1 MMPDEGSFDRDIFIS
16 PSDMNGA
23 MEGDRVEVDL
33 IPEYLW
39 EQSPQGIITKVTDR
53 KLKEVAG
60 FFDKGKKFG
69 FVVPVDRKHNEDIYI
84 PKKAFSGAKNGDIV
98 VAAITGYPDRK
109 NSAEGKITGILARA
123 GEPGGD
129 IKAIIRQRGLFFTFP
144 SKAAAQAKA
153 ISKAGVGEQD
163 MAGRRDLR
171 GENIITIDGADS
183 KDFDDAVSVKRLD
196 NGNFLMGVH
205 IADVSHYI
213 GEDSPLDKEALKRG
227 NSVYIINQVVPML
240 PKELSNGICS
250 LNEGEDRL
258 TLSVDMEITPEG
270 DITEHNIYES
280 VIRSKHRMVYTDV
293 SDIIENDDREL
304 AAKYSDIY
312 DMLMDM
318 KELAQILRSKRE
330 AAGSLDFDLDEAY
343 ITLNEKGV
351 PVSVNLCERR
361 TANRMIEEFMLA
373 ANKTVAEQFFW
384 LELPFV
390 YRVHEKPDAEKMQEF
405 RTFLMGLS
413 IRLKGEGGNIH
424 PKALNEVLEQV
435 AGTSYE
441 NVVNTVM
448 LRSMKKAFYST
459 ECEGHFGL
467 SMKYYCHFTSPIRR
481 YPDLAIHRILK
492 DFLDGKVT
500 GNRISYL
507 AGYVSAASKHSS
519 DCEVNA
525 ETAERDV
532 DDLMKTAYMS
542 SFIGQTFEGVVANV
556 TNFGMFVELENSV
569 EGLIRVENMTDD
581 YYEYDEKVNTLTGRR
596 KQKSYTT
603 GDVVSIV
610 VARTDIL
617 SRQID
622 FVLAKDADRKLLKKF
637 AKPIEIPKSEKHG
650 KKSKRKKS
658 FKKYNKKKK

>member
-1 MMPDEGSFDRDIFIS
+1 MSRKNRKKQRPAVTGILSKHKKGFGFVIPDEGSFDRDIFIS

-39 EQSPQGIITKVTDR
+39 EQSPQGIITRVTDR

-196 NGNFLMGVH
+196 NGNFLLGVH

-343 ITLNEKGV
+343 ITLDEKGV

-481 YPDLAIHRILK
+481 YPDLIIHRIIKEYLHGGI
-492 DFLDGKVT
+492 DDE
-500 GNRISYL
+500 RIAVL
-507 AGYVSAASKHSS
+507 SKKTQ
-519 DCEVNA
+519 EAA
-525 ETAERDV
+525 ETSSVTERAAIELERDV
-532 DDLMKTAYMS
+532 EKMKKAQYMS
-542 SFIGQTFEGVVANV
+542 YHLGEKFEGVISGI
-556 TNFGMFVELENSV
+556 TGYGMYVELENTI
-569 EGLIRVENMTDD
+569 EGLVRLDRMYDD
-581 YYEYDEKVNTLTGRR
+581 YYDSYPEQYRIVGQRTNKVYSLGQRVT
-596 KQKSYTT
+596 
-603 GDVVSIV
+603 VIVSD
-610 VARTDIL
+610 ADYYEGT
-617 SRQID
+617 ID
-622 FVLAKDADRKLLKKF
+622 FRLC
-637 AKPIEIPKSEKHG
+637 
-650 KKSKRKKS
+650 
-658 FKKYNKKKK
+658 

>member
-1 MMPDEGSFDRDIFIS
+1 MSRKNRKKQRPAVTGILSKHKKGFGFVIPDEGSFDRDIFIS

-196 NGNFLMGVH
+196 NGNFLLGVH

-343 ITLNEKGV
+343 ITLDEKGV

-481 YPDLAIHRILK
+481 YPDLIIHRIIKEYLHGGI
-492 DFLDGKVT
+492 DDE
-500 GNRISYL
+500 RIAVL
-507 AGYVSAASKHSS
+507 SKKTL
-519 DCEVNA
+519 EAA
-525 ETAERDV
+525 ETSSVTERAAIELERDV
-532 DDLMKTAYMS
+532 EKMKKAQYMS
-542 SFIGQTFEGVVANV
+542 YHIGESFEGVISGI
-556 TNFGMFVELENSV
+556 TGYGMYVELENTI
-569 EGLIRVENMTDD
+569 EGLVRLDRMYDD
-581 YYEYDEKVNTLTGRR
+581 YYDAYPEQYRIVGQRTNKVYSLGQR
-596 KQKSYTT
+596 
-603 GDVVSIV
+603 VSIIV
-610 VARTDIL
+610 SDADYYEGT
-617 SRQID
+617 ID
-622 FVLAKDADRKLLKKF
+622 FRLC
-637 AKPIEIPKSEKHG
+637 
-650 KKSKRKKS
+650 
-658 FKKYNKKKK
+658 

>member
-1 MMPDEGSFDRDIFIS
+1 MSRKNRKKQRPAVTGILSKHKKGFGFVIPDEGSFDRDIFIS

-196 NGNFLMGVH
+196 NGNFLLGVH

-293 SDIIENDDREL
+293 ADIIENDDREL

-343 ITLNEKGV
+343 ITLDEKGV

-481 YPDLAIHRILK
+481 YPDLIIHRIIKEYLHGGI
-492 DFLDGKVT
+492 DDE
-500 GNRISYL
+500 RIAVL
-507 AGYVSAASKHSS
+507 SKKTQ
-519 DCEVNA
+519 EAA
-525 ETAERDV
+525 ETSSVTERAAIELERDV
-532 DDLMKTAYMS
+532 EKMKKAQYMS
-542 SFIGQTFEGVVANV
+542 YHIGESFEGVISGI
-556 TNFGMFVELENSV
+556 TGYGMYVELENTI
-569 EGLIRVENMTDD
+569 EGLVRLDRMYDD
-581 YYEYDEKVNTLTGRR
+581 YYDAYPEQYRIVGQRTNKVYSLGQR
-596 KQKSYTT
+596 
-603 GDVVSIV
+603 VSIIV
-610 VARTDIL
+610 SDADYYEGT
-617 SRQID
+617 ID
-622 FVLAKDADRKLLKKF
+622 FRLC
-637 AKPIEIPKSEKHG
+637 
-650 KKSKRKKS
+650 
-658 FKKYNKKKK
+658 

>member
-1 MMPDEGSFDRDIFIS
+1 MSRKNRKKQRPAVTGILSKHKKGFGFVIPDEGSFDRDIFIS

-196 NGNFLMGVH
+196 NGNFLLGVH

-250 LNEGEDRL
+250 LNEGEERL

-343 ITLNEKGV
+343 ITLDEKGV

-481 YPDLAIHRILK
+481 YPDLIIHRIIKEYLHGGI
-492 DFLDGKVT
+492 DDE
-500 GNRISYL
+500 RIAVL
-507 AGYVSAASKHSS
+507 SKKTQ
-519 DCEVNA
+519 EAA
-525 ETAERDV
+525 ETSSVTERAAIELERDV
-532 DDLMKTAYMS
+532 EKMKKAQYMS
-542 SFIGQTFEGVVANV
+542 YHIGESFEGVISGI
-556 TNFGMFVELENSV
+556 TGYGMYVELENTI
-569 EGLIRVENMTDD
+569 EGLVRLDRMYDD
-581 YYEYDEKVNTLTGRR
+581 YYDAYPEQYRIVGQRTNKVYSLGQR
-596 KQKSYTT
+596 
-603 GDVVSIV
+603 VSIIV
-610 VARTDIL
+610 SDADYYEGT
-617 SRQID
+617 ID
-622 FVLAKDADRKLLKKF
+622 FRLC
-637 AKPIEIPKSEKHG
+637 
-650 KKSKRKKS
+650 
-658 FKKYNKKKK
+658 

>member
-1 MMPDEGSFDRDIFIS
+1 MSRKNRKKQRPAVTGILSKHKKGFGFVISDEGSFDRDIFIS

-39 EQSPQGIITKVTDR
+39 EQSPQGIITRVTDR

-123 GEPGGD
+123 CEPGGD

-196 NGNFLMGVH
+196 NGNFLLGVH

-343 ITLNEKGV
+343 ITLDEKGV

-481 YPDLAIHRILK
+481 YPDLIIHRIIKEYLHGGI
-492 DFLDGKVT
+492 DDE
-500 GNRISYL
+500 RIAVL
-507 AGYVSAASKHSS
+507 SKKTQ
-519 DCEVNA
+519 EAA
-525 ETAERDV
+525 ETSSVTERAAIELERDV
-532 DDLMKTAYMS
+532 EKMKKAQYMS
-542 SFIGQTFEGVVANV
+542 YHLGEKFEGVISGI
-556 TNFGMFVELENSV
+556 TGYGMYVELENTI
-569 EGLIRVENMTDD
+569 EGLVRLDRMYDD
-581 YYEYDEKVNTLTGRR
+581 YYDSYPEQYRIVGQRTNKVYSLGQRVT
-596 KQKSYTT
+596 
-603 GDVVSIV
+603 VIVSD
-610 VARTDIL
+610 ADYYEGT
-617 SRQID
+617 ID
-622 FVLAKDADRKLLKKF
+622 FRLC
-637 AKPIEIPKSEKHG
+637 
-650 KKSKRKKS
+650 
-658 FKKYNKKKK
+658 

>member
-1 MMPDEGSFDRDIFIS
+1 MSRKNRKKQRPAVTGILSKHKKGFGFVIPDEGSFDRDIFIS

-39 EQSPQGIITKVTDR
+39 EQSPQGIITRVTDR

-196 NGNFLMGVH
+196 NGNFLLGVH

-343 ITLNEKGV
+343 ITLDEKGV

-481 YPDLAIHRILK
+481 YPDLIIHRIIKEYLHGGI
-492 DFLDGKVT
+492 DDE
-500 GNRISYL
+500 RIAVL
-507 AGYVSAASKHSS
+507 SKKTQ
-519 DCEVNA
+519 EAA
-525 ETAERDV
+525 ETSSVTERAAIELERDV
-532 DDLMKTAYMS
+532 EKMKKAQYMS
-542 SFIGQTFEGVVANV
+542 YHIGESFEGVISGI
-556 TNFGMFVELENSV
+556 TGYGMYVELENTI
-569 EGLIRVENMTDD
+569 EGLVRLDRMYDD
-581 YYEYDEKVNTLTGRR
+581 YYDAYPEQYRIVGQRTNKVYSLGQR
-596 KQKSYTT
+596 
-603 GDVVSIV
+603 VSIIV
-610 VARTDIL
+610 SDADYYEGT
-617 SRQID
+617 ID
-622 FVLAKDADRKLLKKF
+622 FRLC
-637 AKPIEIPKSEKHG
+637 
-650 KKSKRKKS
+650 
-658 FKKYNKKKK
+658 

>member
-1 MMPDEGSFDRDIFIS
+1 MSRKNRKKQRPAVTGILSKHKKGFGFVIPDEGSFDRDIFIS

-196 NGNFLMGVH
+196 NGNFLLGVH

-343 ITLNEKGV
+343 ITLDEKGV

-373 ANKTVAEQFFW
+373 ANKTVAEQFYW

-481 YPDLAIHRILK
+481 YPDLIIHRIIKEYLHGGI
-492 DFLDGKVT
+492 DDE
-500 GNRISYL
+500 RIAVL
-507 AGYVSAASKHSS
+507 SKKTQ
-519 DCEVNA
+519 EAA
-525 ETAERDV
+525 ETSSVTERAAIELERDV
-532 DDLMKTAYMS
+532 EKMKKAQYMS
-542 SFIGQTFEGVVANV
+542 YHIGESFEGVISGI
-556 TNFGMFVELENSV
+556 TGYGMYVELENTI
-569 EGLIRVENMTDD
+569 EGLVRLDRMYDD
-581 YYEYDEKVNTLTGRR
+581 YYDAYPEQYRIVGQRTNKVYSLGQR
-596 KQKSYTT
+596 
-603 GDVVSIV
+603 VSIIV
-610 VARTDIL
+610 SDADYYEGT
-617 SRQID
+617 ID
-622 FVLAKDADRKLLKKF
+622 FRLC
-637 AKPIEIPKSEKHG
+637 
-650 KKSKRKKS
+650 
-658 FKKYNKKKK
+658 

>member
-1 MMPDEGSFDRDIFIS
+1 MSRKNRKKQRPAVTGILSKHKKGFGFVIPDEGSFDRDIFIS

-163 MAGRRDLR
+163 MAGRRSSLR

-196 NGNFLMGVH
+196 NGNFLLGVH

-343 ITLNEKGV
+343 ITLDEKGV

-481 YPDLAIHRILK
+481 YPDLIIHRIIKEYLHGGI
-492 DFLDGKVT
+492 DDE
-500 GNRISYL
+500 RIAVL
-507 AGYVSAASKHSS
+507 SKKRRRPPKPHLL
-519 DCEVNA
+519 
-525 ETAERDV
+525 R
-532 DDLMKTAYMS
+532 
-542 SFIGQTFEGVVANV
+542 
-556 TNFGMFVELENSV
+556 SV
-569 EGLIRVENMTDD
+569 
-581 YYEYDEKVNTLTGRR
+581 RR
-596 KQKSYTT
+596 
-603 GDVVSIV
+603 
-610 VARTDIL
+610 
-617 SRQID
+617 
-622 FVLAKDADRKLLKKF
+622 
-637 AKPIEIPKSEKHG
+637 
-650 KKSKRKKS
+650 
-658 FKKYNKKKK
+658 

>member
-1 MMPDEGSFDRDIFIS
+1 MSRKNRKKQRPAVTGILSKHKKGFGFVMPDEGSFDRDIFIS

-196 NGNFLMGVH
+196 NGNLLLGVH

-343 ITLNEKGV
+343 ITLDEKGV

-481 YPDLAIHRILK
+481 YPDLIIHRIIKEYLHGGI
-492 DFLDGKVT
+492 DDE
-500 GNRISYL
+500 RIAVL
-507 AGYVSAASKHSS
+507 SKKTQ
-519 DCEVNA
+519 EAA
-525 ETAERDV
+525 ETSSVTERAAIELERDV
-532 DDLMKTAYMS
+532 EKMKKAQYMS
-542 SFIGQTFEGVVANV
+542 YHIGESFEGVISGI
-556 TNFGMFVELENSV
+556 TGYGMYVELENTI
-569 EGLIRVENMTDD
+569 EGLVRLDRMYDD
-581 YYEYDEKVNTLTGRR
+581 YYDSYPEQYRIVGQRTNKVYSLGQR
-596 KQKSYTT
+596 
-603 GDVVSIV
+603 VSIIV
-610 VARTDIL
+610 SDADYYEGT
-617 SRQID
+617 ID
-622 FVLAKDADRKLLKKF
+622 FRLC
-637 AKPIEIPKSEKHG
+637 
-650 KKSKRKKS
+650 
-658 FKKYNKKKK
+658 

>member
-1 MMPDEGSFDRDIFIS
+1 MSRKNRKKQRPAVTGILSKHKKGFGFVIPDEGSFDRDIFIS

-39 EQSPQGIITKVTDR
+39 VQSPQGIITKVTDR

-196 NGNFLMGVH
+196 NGNFLLGVH

-213 GEDSPLDKEALKRG
+213 DEDSPLDKEALKRG

-343 ITLNEKGV
+343 ITLDEKGV

-481 YPDLAIHRILK
+481 YPDLIIHRIIKEYLHGGI
-492 DFLDGKVT
+492 DDE
-500 GNRISYL
+500 RIAVL
-507 AGYVSAASKHSS
+507 SKKTQ
-519 DCEVNA
+519 EAA
-525 ETAERDV
+525 ETSSVTERAAIELERDV
-532 DDLMKTAYMS
+532 EKMKKAQYMS
-542 SFIGQTFEGVVANV
+542 YHIGESFEGVISGI
-556 TNFGMFVELENSV
+556 TGYGMYVELENTI
-569 EGLIRVENMTDD
+569 EGLVRLDRMYDD
-581 YYEYDEKVNTLTGRR
+581 YYDAYPEQYRIVGQRTNKVYSLGQR
-596 KQKSYTT
+596 
-603 GDVVSIV
+603 VSIIV
-610 VARTDIL
+610 SDADYYEGT
-617 SRQID
+617 ID
-622 FVLAKDADRKLLKKF
+622 FRLC
-637 AKPIEIPKSEKHG
+637 
-650 KKSKRKKS
+650 
-658 FKKYNKKKK
+658 

>member
-1 MMPDEGSFDRDIFIS
+1 MSRKNRKKQRPAVTGILSKHKKGFGFVIPDEGSFDRDIFIS

-196 NGNFLMGVH
+196 NGNFLLGVH

-343 ITLNEKGV
+343 ITLDEKGV

-481 YPDLAIHRILK
+481 YPDLIIHRIIKEYLHGGI
-492 DFLDGKVT
+492 DDE
-500 GNRISYL
+500 RIAVL
-507 AGYVSAASKHSS
+507 SKKTQ
-519 DCEVNA
+519 EAA
-525 ETAERDV
+525 ETSSVTERAAIELERDV
-532 DDLMKTAYMS
+532 EKMKKAQYMS
-542 SFIGQTFEGVVANV
+542 YHIGESFEGVISGI
-556 TNFGMFVELENSV
+556 TGYGMYVELENTI
-569 EGLIRVENMTDD
+569 EGLVRLDRMYDD
-581 YYEYDEKVNTLTGRR
+581 YYDSYPEQYRIVGQRTNKVYSLGQRVT
-596 KQKSYTT
+596 
-603 GDVVSIV
+603 VIVSD
-610 VARTDIL
+610 ADYYEGT
-617 SRQID
+617 ID
-622 FVLAKDADRKLLKKF
+622 FRLC
-637 AKPIEIPKSEKHG
+637 
-650 KKSKRKKS
+650 
-658 FKKYNKKKK
+658 

>member
-1 MMPDEGSFDRDIFIS
+1 MSRKNRKKQRPAVTGILSKHKKGFGFVIPDEGSFDRDIFIS

-183 KDFDDAVSVKRLD
+183 KDFDDAVSVKRLA
-196 NGNFLMGVH
+196 NGNFLLGVH

-343 ITLNEKGV
+343 ITLDEKGV

-481 YPDLAIHRILK
+481 YPDLIIHRIIKEYLHGGI
-492 DFLDGKVT
+492 DDE
-500 GNRISYL
+500 RIAVL
-507 AGYVSAASKHSS
+507 SKKTQ
-519 DCEVNA
+519 EAA
-525 ETAERDV
+525 ETSSVTERAAIELERDV
-532 DDLMKTAYMS
+532 EKMKKAQYMS
-542 SFIGQTFEGVVANV
+542 YHIGESFEGVISGI
-556 TNFGMFVELENSV
+556 TGYGMYVELENTI
-569 EGLIRVENMTDD
+569 EGLVRLDRMYDD
-581 YYEYDEKVNTLTGRR
+581 YYDAYPEQYRIVGQRTNKVYSLGQR
-596 KQKSYTT
+596 
-603 GDVVSIV
+603 VSIIV
-610 VARTDIL
+610 SDADYYEGT
-617 SRQID
+617 ID
-622 FVLAKDADRKLLKKF
+622 FRLC
-637 AKPIEIPKSEKHG
+637 
-650 KKSKRKKS
+650 
-658 FKKYNKKKK
+658 

>member
-1 MMPDEGSFDRDIFIS
+1 MSRKNRKKQRPAVTGILSKHKKGFGFVIPDEGSFDRDIFIS

-60 FFDKGKKFG
+60 FFDRGKKFG

-196 NGNFLMGVH
+196 NGKFLLGVH

-343 ITLNEKGV
+343 ITLDEKGV

-481 YPDLAIHRILK
+481 YPDLIIHRIIKEYLHGGI
-492 DFLDGKVT
+492 DDE
-500 GNRISYL
+500 RIAVL
-507 AGYVSAASKHSS
+507 SKKTQ
-519 DCEVNA
+519 EAA
-525 ETAERDV
+525 ETSSVTERAAIELERDV
-532 DDLMKTAYMS
+532 EKMKKAQYMS
-542 SFIGQTFEGVVANV
+542 YHIGESFEGVISGI
-556 TNFGMFVELENSV
+556 TGYGMYVELENTI
-569 EGLIRVENMTDD
+569 EGLVRLDRMYDD
-581 YYEYDEKVNTLTGRR
+581 YYDAYPEQYRIVGQRTNKVYSLGQR
-596 KQKSYTT
+596 
-603 GDVVSIV
+603 VSIIV
-610 VARTDIL
+610 SEADYYEGT
-617 SRQID
+617 ID
-622 FVLAKDADRKLLKKF
+622 FRLC
-637 AKPIEIPKSEKHG
+637 
-650 KKSKRKKS
+650 
-658 FKKYNKKKK
+658 

>member
-1 MMPDEGSFDRDIFIS
+1 MSRKNRKKQRPAVTGILSKHKKGFGFVIPDEGSFDRDIFIS

-153 ISKAGVGEQD
+153 ISKAGAGEQD

-196 NGNFLMGVH
+196 NGNFLLGVH

-240 PKELSNGICS
+240 PNELSNGICS

-304 AAKYSDIY
+304 AEKYSDIY
-312 DMLMDM
+312 DMLIDM

-343 ITLNEKGV
+343 ITLDEKGV

-481 YPDLAIHRILK
+481 YPDLIIHRIIKEYLHGGI
-492 DFLDGKVT
+492 DDE
-500 GNRISYL
+500 RIAVL
-507 AGYVSAASKHSS
+507 SKKTQ
-519 DCEVNA
+519 EAA
-525 ETAERDV
+525 ETSSVTERAAIELERDV
-532 DDLMKTAYMS
+532 EKMKKAQYMS
-542 SFIGQTFEGVVANV
+542 YHIGESFEGVISGI
-556 TNFGMFVELENSV
+556 TGYGMYVELENTI
-569 EGLIRVENMTDD
+569 EGLVRLDRMYDD
-581 YYEYDEKVNTLTGRR
+581 YYDAYPEQYRIVGQRTNKVYSLGQR
-596 KQKSYTT
+596 
-603 GDVVSIV
+603 VSIIV
-610 VARTDIL
+610 SDADYYEGT
-617 SRQID
+617 ID
-622 FVLAKDADRKLLKKF
+622 FRLC
-637 AKPIEIPKSEKHG
+637 
-650 KKSKRKKS
+650 
-658 FKKYNKKKK
+658 

>member
-1 MMPDEGSFDRDIFIS
+1 MSRKNRKKQRPAVTGILSKHKKGFGFVIPDEGSFDRDIFIS

-196 NGNFLMGVH
+196 NGNFLLGVH

-258 TLSVDMEITPEG
+258 TLSVNMEITPEG

-343 ITLNEKGV
+343 ITLDEKGV

-481 YPDLAIHRILK
+481 YPDLIIHRIIKEYLHGGI
-492 DFLDGKVT
+492 DDE
-500 GNRISYL
+500 RIAVL
-507 AGYVSAASKHSS
+507 SKKTQ
-519 DCEVNA
+519 EAA
-525 ETAERDV
+525 ETSSVTERAAIELERDV
-532 DDLMKTAYMS
+532 EKMKKAQYMS
-542 SFIGQTFEGVVANV
+542 YHLGEKFEGVISGI
-556 TNFGMFVELENSV
+556 TGYGMYVELENTI
-569 EGLIRVENMTDD
+569 EGLVRLDRMYDD
-581 YYEYDEKVNTLTGRR
+581 YYDAYPEQYRIVGQRTNKVYSLGQR
-596 KQKSYTT
+596 
-603 GDVVSIV
+603 VSIIV
-610 VARTDIL
+610 SDADYYEGT
-617 SRQID
+617 ID
-622 FVLAKDADRKLLKKF
+622 FRLC
-637 AKPIEIPKSEKHG
+637 
-650 KKSKRKKS
+650 
-658 FKKYNKKKK
+658 

>member
-1 MMPDEGSFDRDIFIS
+1 MSRKNRKKQRPAVTGILSKHKKGFGFVIPDEGSFDRDIFIS

-196 NGNFLMGVH
+196 NGNFLLGVH

-250 LNEGEDRL
+250 LNEGEERL

-343 ITLNEKGV
+343 ITLDEKGV

-481 YPDLAIHRILK
+481 YPDLIIHRIIKEYLHGGI
-492 DFLDGKVT
+492 DDE
-500 GNRISYL
+500 RIAVLSQKTQE
-507 AGYVSAASKHSS
+507 A
-519 DCEVNA
+519 A
-525 ETAERDV
+525 ETSSVTERAAIELERDV
-532 DDLMKTAYMS
+532 EKMKKAQYMS
-542 SFIGQTFEGVVANV
+542 YHIGESFEGIISGI
-556 TNFGMFVELENSV
+556 TGYGMYVELENTI
-569 EGLIRVENMTDD
+569 EGLVRLDRMYDD
-581 YYEYDEKVNTLTGRR
+581 YYDAYPEQYRIVGQRTNKVYSLGQR
-596 KQKSYTT
+596 
-603 GDVVSIV
+603 VSIIV
-610 VARTDIL
+610 SDADYYEGT
-617 SRQID
+617 ID
-622 FVLAKDADRKLLKKF
+622 FRLC
-637 AKPIEIPKSEKHG
+637 
-650 KKSKRKKS
+650 
-658 FKKYNKKKK
+658 

>member
-1 MMPDEGSFDRDIFIS
+1 MSRKNRKKQRPAVTGILSKHKKGFGFVIPDEGSLYRDIFIS

-196 NGNFLMGVH
+196 NGNFLLGVH

-343 ITLNEKGV
+343 ITLDEKGV

-481 YPDLAIHRILK
+481 YPDLIIHRIIKEYLHGGI
-492 DFLDGKVT
+492 DDE
-500 GNRISYL
+500 RIAVL
-507 AGYVSAASKHSS
+507 SKKTQ
-519 DCEVNA
+519 EAA
-525 ETAERDV
+525 ETSSVTERAAIELERDV
-532 DDLMKTAYMS
+532 EKMKKAQYMS
-542 SFIGQTFEGVVANV
+542 YHIGESFEGVISGI
-556 TNFGMFVELENSV
+556 TGYGMYVELENTI
-569 EGLIRVENMTDD
+569 EGLVRLDRMYDD
-581 YYEYDEKVNTLTGRR
+581 YYDAYPEQYRIVGQRTNKVYSLGQR
-596 KQKSYTT
+596 
-603 GDVVSIV
+603 VSIIV
-610 VARTDIL
+610 SDADYYEGT
-617 SRQID
+617 ID
-622 FVLAKDADRKLLKKF
+622 FRLC
-637 AKPIEIPKSEKHG
+637 
-650 KKSKRKKS
+650 
-658 FKKYNKKKK
+658 

>member
-1 MMPDEGSFDRDIFIS
+1 MIPDEGSFDRDIFIS

-196 NGNFLMGVH
+196 NGNFLLGVH

-343 ITLNEKGV
+343 ITLDEKGV

-373 ANKTVAEQFFW
+373 ANKTVAERFFW

-481 YPDLAIHRILK
+481 YPDLIIHRIIKEYLHGGI
-492 DFLDGKVT
+492 DDE
-500 GNRISYL
+500 RIAVL
-507 AGYVSAASKHSS
+507 SKKTQ
-519 DCEVNA
+519 EAA
-525 ETAERDV
+525 ETSSVTERAAIELERDV
-532 DDLMKTAYMS
+532 EKMKKAQYMS
-542 SFIGQTFEGVVANV
+542 YHIGESFEGVISGI
-556 TNFGMFVELENSV
+556 TGYGMYVELENTI
-569 EGLIRVENMTDD
+569 EGLVRLDRMYDD
-581 YYEYDEKVNTLTGRR
+581 YYDAYPEQYRIVGQRTNKVYSLGQR
-596 KQKSYTT
+596 
-603 GDVVSIV
+603 VSIIV
-610 VARTDIL
+610 SDADYYEGT
-617 SRQID
+617 ID
-622 FVLAKDADRKLLKKF
+622 FRLC
-637 AKPIEIPKSEKHG
+637 
-650 KKSKRKKS
+650 
-658 FKKYNKKKK
+658 

>member
-1 MMPDEGSFDRDIFIS
+1 MSRKNRKKQRPAVTGILSKHKKGFGFVIPDEGSFDRDIFIS

-196 NGNFLMGVH
+196 NGNFLLGVH

-343 ITLNEKGV
+343 ITLDEKGV

-481 YPDLAIHRILK
+481 YPDLIIHRIIKEYLHGGI
-492 DFLDGKVT
+492 DDE
-500 GNRISYL
+500 RIAVLSQKTQE
-507 AGYVSAASKHSS
+507 A
-519 DCEVNA
+519 A
-525 ETAERDV
+525 ETSSVTERAAIELERDV
-532 DDLMKTAYMS
+532 EKMKKAQYMS
-542 SFIGQTFEGVVANV
+542 YHIGESFEGIISGI
-556 TNFGMFVELENSV
+556 TGYGMYVELENTI
-569 EGLIRVENMTDD
+569 EGLVRLDRMYDD
-581 YYEYDEKVNTLTGRR
+581 YYDAYPEQYRIVGQRTNKVYSLGQR
-596 KQKSYTT
+596 
-603 GDVVSIV
+603 VSIIV
-610 VARTDIL
+610 SDADYYEGT
-617 SRQID
+617 ID
-622 FVLAKDADRKLLKKF
+622 FRLC
-637 AKPIEIPKSEKHG
+637 
-650 KKSKRKKS
+650 
-658 FKKYNKKKK
+658 

>member
-1 MMPDEGSFDRDIFIS
+1 MSRKNRKKQRPAVTGILSKHKKGFGFVMPDEGSFDRDIFIS

-109 NSAEGKITGILARA
+109 NSAEGKITGILART

-196 NGNFLMGVH
+196 NGNFLLGVH

-270 DITEHNIYES
+270 DITDHNIYES

-343 ITLNEKGV
+343 ITLDEKGV

-481 YPDLAIHRILK
+481 YPDLIIHRIIKEYLHGGI
-492 DFLDGKVT
+492 DDE
-500 GNRISYL
+500 RIAVL
-507 AGYVSAASKHSS
+507 SKKTQ
-519 DCEVNA
+519 EAA
-525 ETAERDV
+525 ETSSVTERAAIELERDV
-532 DDLMKTAYMS
+532 EKMKKAQYMS
-542 SFIGQTFEGVVANV
+542 YHIGESFEGVISGI
-556 TNFGMFVELENSV
+556 TGYGMYVELENTI
-569 EGLIRVENMTDD
+569 EGLVRLDRMYDD
-581 YYEYDEKVNTLTGRR
+581 YYDSYPEQYRIVGQRTNKVYSLGQR
-596 KQKSYTT
+596 
-603 GDVVSIV
+603 VSIIV
-610 VARTDIL
+610 SDADYYEGT
-617 SRQID
+617 ID
-622 FVLAKDADRKLLKKF
+622 FRLC
-637 AKPIEIPKSEKHG
+637 
-650 KKSKRKKS
+650 
-658 FKKYNKKKK
+658 

>member
-1 MMPDEGSFDRDIFIS
+1 MSRKNRKKQRPAVTGILSKHKKGFGFVIPDEGSFDRDIFIS

-196 NGNFLMGVH
+196 NGNFLLGVH

-250 LNEGEDRL
+250 LNEGEERL

-343 ITLNEKGV
+343 ITLDEKGV
-351 PVSVNLCERR
+351 PLSVNLCERR

-481 YPDLAIHRILK
+481 YPDLIIHRIIKEYLHGGI
-492 DFLDGKVT
+492 DDE
-500 GNRISYL
+500 RIAVLSQKTQE
-507 AGYVSAASKHSS
+507 A
-519 DCEVNA
+519 A
-525 ETAERDV
+525 ETSSVTERAAIELERDV
-532 DDLMKTAYMS
+532 EKMKKAQYMS
-542 SFIGQTFEGVVANV
+542 YHIGESFEGIISGI
-556 TNFGMFVELENSV
+556 TGYGMYVELENTI
-569 EGLIRVENMTDD
+569 EGLVRLDRMYDD
-581 YYEYDEKVNTLTGRR
+581 YYDAYPEQYRIVGQRTNKVYSLGQR
-596 KQKSYTT
+596 
-603 GDVVSIV
+603 VSIIV
-610 VARTDIL
+610 SDADYYEGT
-617 SRQID
+617 ID
-622 FVLAKDADRKLLKKF
+622 FRLC
-637 AKPIEIPKSEKHG
+637 
-650 KKSKRKKS
+650 
-658 FKKYNKKKK
+658 

>member
-1 MMPDEGSFDRDIFIS
+1 MSRKNRKKQRPAVTGILSKHKKGFGFVIPDEGSFDRDIFIS
-16 PSDMNGA
+16 PPDMNGA

-60 FFDKGKKFG
+60 FFDRGKKFG

-196 NGNFLMGVH
+196 NGNFLLGVH

-343 ITLNEKGV
+343 ITLDEKGV

-361 TANRMIEEFMLA
+361 TADRMIEEFMLA

-481 YPDLAIHRILK
+481 YPDLIIHRIIKEYLHGGI
-492 DFLDGKVT
+492 DDE
-500 GNRISYL
+500 RIAVLSQKTQE
-507 AGYVSAASKHSS
+507 A
-519 DCEVNA
+519 A
-525 ETAERDV
+525 ETSSVTERAAIELERDV
-532 DDLMKTAYMS
+532 EKMKKAQYMS
-542 SFIGQTFEGVVANV
+542 YHIGESFEGVISGI
-556 TNFGMFVELENSV
+556 TGYGMYVELENTI
-569 EGLIRVENMTDD
+569 EGLVRLDRMYDD
-581 YYEYDEKVNTLTGRR
+581 YYDSYPEQYRIVGQRTNKVYSLGQRVT
-596 KQKSYTT
+596 
-603 GDVVSIV
+603 VIVSD
-610 VARTDIL
+610 ADYYEGT
-617 SRQID
+617 ID
-622 FVLAKDADRKLLKKF
+622 FRLC
-637 AKPIEIPKSEKHG
+637 
-650 KKSKRKKS
+650 
-658 FKKYNKKKK
+658 

>member
-1 MMPDEGSFDRDIFIS
+1 MSRKNRKKQRPAVTGILSKHKKGFGFVMPDEGSFDRDIFIS

-84 PKKAFSGAKNGDIV
+84 PKKAFSSAKNGDIV

-196 NGNFLMGVH
+196 NGNFLLGVH

-343 ITLNEKGV
+343 ITLDEKGV

-481 YPDLAIHRILK
+481 YPDLIIHRIIKEYLHGGI
-492 DFLDGKVT
+492 DDE
-500 GNRISYL
+500 RIAVL
-507 AGYVSAASKHSS
+507 SKKTQ
-519 DCEVNA
+519 EAA
-525 ETAERDV
+525 ETSSVTERAAIELERDV
-532 DDLMKTAYMS
+532 EKMKKAQYMS
-542 SFIGQTFEGVVANV
+542 YHIGESFEGVISGI
-556 TNFGMFVELENSV
+556 TGYGMYVELENTI
-569 EGLIRVENMTDD
+569 EGLVRLDRMYDD
-581 YYEYDEKVNTLTGRR
+581 YYDAYPEQYRIVGQRTNKVYSLGQR
-596 KQKSYTT
+596 
-603 GDVVSIV
+603 VSIIV
-610 VARTDIL
+610 SDADYYEGT
-617 SRQID
+617 ID
-622 FVLAKDADRKLLKKF
+622 FRLC
-637 AKPIEIPKSEKHG
+637 
-650 KKSKRKKS
+650 
-658 FKKYNKKKK
+658 

>member
-1 MMPDEGSFDRDIFIS
+1 MSRKNRKKQRPAVTGILSKHKKGFGFVIPDEGSFDRDIFIS

-60 FFDKGKKFG
+60 FFDNGKKFG

-196 NGNFLMGVH
+196 NGNFLLGVH

-343 ITLNEKGV
+343 ITLDEKGL

-481 YPDLAIHRILK
+481 YPDLIIHRIIKEYLHGGI
-492 DFLDGKVT
+492 DDE
-500 GNRISYL
+500 RIAVL
-507 AGYVSAASKHSS
+507 SKKTQ
-519 DCEVNA
+519 EAA
-525 ETAERDV
+525 ETSSVTERAAIELERDV
-532 DDLMKTAYMS
+532 EKMKKAQYMS
-542 SFIGQTFEGVVANV
+542 YHIGESFEGVISGI
-556 TNFGMFVELENSV
+556 TGYGMYVELENTI
-569 EGLIRVENMTDD
+569 EGLVRLDRMYDD
-581 YYEYDEKVNTLTGRR
+581 YYDAYPEQYRIVGQRTNKVYSLGQR
-596 KQKSYTT
+596 
-603 GDVVSIV
+603 VSIIV
-610 VARTDIL
+610 SDADYYEGT
-617 SRQID
+617 ID
-622 FVLAKDADRKLLKKF
+622 FRLC
-637 AKPIEIPKSEKHG
+637 
-650 KKSKRKKS
+650 
-658 FKKYNKKKK
+658 

>member
-1 MMPDEGSFDRDIFIS
+1 MSRKNRKKQRPAVTGILSKHKKGFGFVIPDEGSFDRDIFIS

-196 NGNFLMGVH
+196 NGNFLLGVH

-343 ITLNEKGV
+343 ITLDEKGV

-481 YPDLAIHRILK
+481 YPDLIIHRIIKEYLHGGI
-492 DFLDGKVT
+492 DDE
-500 GNRISYL
+500 RIAVL
-507 AGYVSAASKHSS
+507 SKKTQ
-519 DCEVNA
+519 EAA
-525 ETAERDV
+525 ETSSVTERAAIELERDV
-532 DDLMKTAYMS
+532 EKMKKAQYMS
-542 SFIGQTFEGVVANV
+542 CHIGESFEGVISGI
-556 TNFGMFVELENSV
+556 TGYGMYVELENTI
-569 EGLIRVENMTDD
+569 EGLVRLDRMYDD
-581 YYEYDEKVNTLTGRR
+581 YYDAYPEQYRIVGQRTNKVYSLGQR
-596 KQKSYTT
+596 
-603 GDVVSIV
+603 VSIIV
-610 VARTDIL
+610 SDADYYEGT
-617 SRQID
+617 ID
-622 FVLAKDADRKLLKKF
+622 FRLC
-637 AKPIEIPKSEKHG
+637 
-650 KKSKRKKS
+650 
-658 FKKYNKKKK
+658 

>member
-1 MMPDEGSFDRDIFIS
+1 MSRKNRKKQRPAVTGILSKHKKGFGFVIPDEGSFDRDIFIS

-196 NGNFLMGVH
+196 NGNFLLGVH

-258 TLSVDMEITPEG
+258 TLSVDIEITPEG

-343 ITLNEKGV
+343 ITLDEKGV

-481 YPDLAIHRILK
+481 YPDLIIHRIIKEYLHGGI
-492 DFLDGKVT
+492 DDE
-500 GNRISYL
+500 RIAVL
-507 AGYVSAASKHSS
+507 SKKTQ
-519 DCEVNA
+519 EAA
-525 ETAERDV
+525 ETSSVTERAAIELERDV
-532 DDLMKTAYMS
+532 EKMKKAQYMS
-542 SFIGQTFEGVVANV
+542 YHIGESFEGVISGI
-556 TNFGMFVELENSV
+556 TGYGMYVELENTI
-569 EGLIRVENMTDD
+569 EGLVRLDRMYDD
-581 YYEYDEKVNTLTGRR
+581 YYDAYPEQYRIVGKRTNKVYSLGQR
-596 KQKSYTT
+596 
-603 GDVVSIV
+603 VSIIV
-610 VARTDIL
+610 SDADYYEGT
-617 SRQID
+617 ID
-622 FVLAKDADRKLLKKF
+622 FRLC
-637 AKPIEIPKSEKHG
+637 
-650 KKSKRKKS
+650 
-658 FKKYNKKKK
+658 

>member
-1 MMPDEGSFDRDIFIS
+1 MSRKNRKKQRPAVTGILSKHKKGFGFVIPDEGSFDRDIFIS

-98 VAAITGYPDRK
+98 VAAITGYPERK

-163 MAGRRDLR
+163 MAGRRDLK

-196 NGNFLMGVH
+196 NGNFLLGVH

-343 ITLNEKGV
+343 ITLDEKGV

-481 YPDLAIHRILK
+481 YPDLIIHRIIKEYLHGGI
-492 DFLDGKVT
+492 DDE
-500 GNRISYL
+500 RIAVL
-507 AGYVSAASKHSS
+507 SKKTL
-519 DCEVNA
+519 EAA
-525 ETAERDV
+525 ETSSVTERAAIELERDV
-532 DDLMKTAYMS
+532 EKMKKAQYMS
-542 SFIGQTFEGVVANV
+542 YHIGENFEGVISGI
-556 TNFGMFVELENSV
+556 TGYGMYVELENTI
-569 EGLIRVENMTDD
+569 EGLVRLDRMYDD
-581 YYEYDEKVNTLTGRR
+581 YYDAYPEQYRIVGQRTNKVYSLGQR
-596 KQKSYTT
+596 
-603 GDVVSIV
+603 VSIIV
-610 VARTDIL
+610 SDADYYEGT
-617 SRQID
+617 ID
-622 FVLAKDADRKLLKKF
+622 FRLC
-637 AKPIEIPKSEKHG
+637 
-650 KKSKRKKS
+650 
-658 FKKYNKKKK
+658 

>member
-1 MMPDEGSFDRDIFIS
+1 MSRKNRKKQRPAVTGILSKHKKGFGFVIPDEGSFDRDILIS

-39 EQSPQGIITKVTDR
+39 EQSPQGIITRVTDR

-196 NGNFLMGVH
+196 NGNFLLGVH

-318 KELAQILRSKRE
+318 KELAQILRNKRE

-343 ITLNEKGV
+343 ITLDEKGV

-481 YPDLAIHRILK
+481 YPDLIIHRIIKEYLHGGI
-492 DFLDGKVT
+492 DDE
-500 GNRISYL
+500 RIAVL
-507 AGYVSAASKHSS
+507 SKKTQ
-519 DCEVNA
+519 EAA
-525 ETAERDV
+525 ETSSVTERAAIELERDV
-532 DDLMKTAYMS
+532 EKMKKAQYMS
-542 SFIGQTFEGVVANV
+542 YHLGEKFEGVISGI
-556 TNFGMFVELENSV
+556 TGYGMYVELENTI
-569 EGLIRVENMTDD
+569 EGLVRLDRMYDD
-581 YYEYDEKVNTLTGRR
+581 YYDSYPEQYRIVGQRTNKVYSLGQRVT
-596 KQKSYTT
+596 
-603 GDVVSIV
+603 VIVSD
-610 VARTDIL
+610 ADYYEGT
-617 SRQID
+617 ID
-622 FVLAKDADRKLLKKF
+622 FRLC
-637 AKPIEIPKSEKHG
+637 
-650 KKSKRKKS
+650 
-658 FKKYNKKKK
+658 

>member
-1 MMPDEGSFDRDIFIS
+1 MSRKNRKKQRPAVTGILSKHKKGFGFVIPDEGSFDRDIFIS

-196 NGNFLMGVH
+196 NGNFLLGVH

-343 ITLNEKGV
+343 ITLDEKGV

-481 YPDLAIHRILK
+481 YPDLIIHRIIKEYLHGGI
-492 DFLDGKVT
+492 DDE
-500 GNRISYL
+500 RIAVL
-507 AGYVSAASKHSS
+507 SKKTQ
-519 DCEVNA
+519 EAA
-525 ETAERDV
+525 ETSSVTERAAIELERDV
-532 DDLMKTAYMS
+532 EKMKKAQYMS
-542 SFIGQTFEGVVANV
+542 YHIGESFEGVISGI
-556 TNFGMFVELENSV
+556 TGYGMYVELENTI
-569 EGLIRVENMTDD
+569 EGLVRLDRMYDD
-581 YYEYDEKVNTLTGRR
+581 YYDAYPEQYRIVGQRTNKVYSLGQR
-596 KQKSYTT
+596 
-603 GDVVSIV
+603 VSIIV
-610 VARTDIL
+610 SDADYYEGT
-617 SRQID
+617 ID
-622 FVLAKDADRKLLKKF
+622 FILC
-637 AKPIEIPKSEKHG
+637 
-650 KKSKRKKS
+650 
-658 FKKYNKKKK
+658 

>member
-1 MMPDEGSFDRDIFIS
+1 MSRKNRKKQRPAVTGILSKHKKGFGFVIPDEGSFDRDIFIS

-196 NGNFLMGVH
+196 NGNFLLGVH

-270 DITEHNIYES
+270 GITEHNIYES

-343 ITLNEKGV
+343 ITLDEKGV

-481 YPDLAIHRILK
+481 YPDLIIHRIIKEYLHGGI
-492 DFLDGKVT
+492 DDE
-500 GNRISYL
+500 RIAVLSQKTQE
-507 AGYVSAASKHSS
+507 A
-519 DCEVNA
+519 A
-525 ETAERDV
+525 ETSSVTERAAIELERYV
-532 DDLMKTAYMS
+532 KKMKKAQYMS
-542 SFIGQTFEGVVANV
+542 YHIGESFEGIISGI
-556 TNFGMFVELENSV
+556 TGYGMYVELENTI
-569 EGLIRVENMTDD
+569 EGLVRLDRMYDD
-581 YYEYDEKVNTLTGRR
+581 YYDAYPEQYRIVGQRTNKVYSLGQR
-596 KQKSYTT
+596 
-603 GDVVSIV
+603 VSIIV
-610 VARTDIL
+610 SDADYYEGT
-617 SRQID
+617 ID
-622 FVLAKDADRKLLKKF
+622 FRLC
-637 AKPIEIPKSEKHG
+637 
-650 KKSKRKKS
+650 
-658 FKKYNKKKK
+658 

>member
-1 MMPDEGSFDRDIFIS
+1 MSRKNRKKQRPAVTGILSKHKKGFGFVIPDEGSFDRDIFIS

-60 FFDKGKKFG
+60 FFDRGKKFG

-163 MAGRRDLR
+163 MAGRRNLR

-196 NGNFLMGVH
+196 NGNFLLGVH

-343 ITLNEKGV
+343 ITLDEKGV

-481 YPDLAIHRILK
+481 YPDLIIHRIIKEYLHGGI
-492 DFLDGKVT
+492 DDE
-500 GNRISYL
+500 RIAVL
-507 AGYVSAASKHSS
+507 SKKTQ
-519 DCEVNA
+519 EAA
-525 ETAERDV
+525 ETSSVTERAAIELERDV
-532 DDLMKTAYMS
+532 EKMKKAQYMS
-542 SFIGQTFEGVVANV
+542 YHIGESFEGVISGI
-556 TNFGMFVELENSV
+556 TGYGMYVELENTI
-569 EGLIRVENMTDD
+569 EGLVRLDRMYDD
-581 YYEYDEKVNTLTGRR
+581 YYDAYPEQYRIVGQRTNKVYSLGQR
-596 KQKSYTT
+596 
-603 GDVVSIV
+603 VSIIV
-610 VARTDIL
+610 SDADYYEGT
-617 SRQID
+617 ID
-622 FVLAKDADRKLLKKF
+622 FRLC
-637 AKPIEIPKSEKHG
+637 
-650 KKSKRKKS
+650 
-658 FKKYNKKKK
+658 

>member
-1 MMPDEGSFDRDIFIS
+1 MSRKNRKKQRPAVTGILSKHKKGFGFVIPDEGSFDRDIFIS

-183 KDFDDAVSVKRLD
+183 KDFDDAVSVKRLA
-196 NGNFLMGVH
+196 NGNFLLGVH

-343 ITLNEKGV
+343 ITLDEKGV

-481 YPDLAIHRILK
+481 YPDLIIHRIIKEYLHGGI
-492 DFLDGKVT
+492 DDE
-500 GNRISYL
+500 RIAVL
-507 AGYVSAASKHSS
+507 SKKTQ
-519 DCEVNA
+519 EAA
-525 ETAERDV
+525 ETSSVTERAAIELERDV
-532 DDLMKTAYMS
+532 EKMKKAQYMS
-542 SFIGQTFEGVVANV
+542 YHIGESFEGVISGI
-556 TNFGMFVELENSV
+556 TGYGMYVELENTI
-569 EGLIRVENMTDD
+569 EGLVRLDRMYDD
-581 YYEYDEKVNTLTGRR
+581 YYDSYPEQYRIVGQRTNKVYSLGQRVT
-596 KQKSYTT
+596 
-603 GDVVSIV
+603 VIVSD
-610 VARTDIL
+610 ADYYEGT
-617 SRQID
+617 ID
-622 FVLAKDADRKLLKKF
+622 FRLC
-637 AKPIEIPKSEKHG
+637 
-650 KKSKRKKS
+650 
-658 FKKYNKKKK
+658 

>member
-1 MMPDEGSFDRDIFIS
+1 MSRKNRKKQRPAVTGILSKHKKGFGFVIPDEGSFDRDIFIS

-69 FVVPVDRKHNEDIYI
+69 FVVPVDRKHSEDIYI

-196 NGNFLMGVH
+196 NGNFLLGVH

-343 ITLNEKGV
+343 ITLDEKGV

-481 YPDLAIHRILK
+481 YPDLIIHRIIKEYLHGGI
-492 DFLDGKVT
+492 DDE
-500 GNRISYL
+500 RIAVL
-507 AGYVSAASKHSS
+507 SKKTQ
-519 DCEVNA
+519 EAA
-525 ETAERDV
+525 ETSSVTERAAIELERDV
-532 DDLMKTAYMS
+532 EKMKKAQYMS
-542 SFIGQTFEGVVANV
+542 YHIGESFEGVISGI
-556 TNFGMFVELENSV
+556 TGYGMYVELENTI
-569 EGLIRVENMTDD
+569 EGLVRLDRMYDD
-581 YYEYDEKVNTLTGRR
+581 YYDAYPEQYRIVGQRTNKVYSLGQR
-596 KQKSYTT
+596 
-603 GDVVSIV
+603 VSIIV
-610 VARTDIL
+610 SDADYYEGT
-617 SRQID
+617 ID
-622 FVLAKDADRKLLKKF
+622 FRLC
-637 AKPIEIPKSEKHG
+637 
-650 KKSKRKKS
+650 
-658 FKKYNKKKK
+658 

>member
-1 MMPDEGSFDRDIFIS
+1 MSRKNRKKQRPAVTGILSKHKKGFGFVIPDEGSFDRDIFIS

-153 ISKAGVGEQD
+153 ISKAGVGEQN

-171 GENIITIDGADS
+171 GENIITIDGEDS
-183 KDFDDAVSVKRLD
+183 KDFDDAVSVKRLG
-196 NGNFLMGVH
+196 NGNFLLGVH

-343 ITLNEKGV
+343 ITLDEKGV

-481 YPDLAIHRILK
+481 YPDLIIHRIIKEYLHGGI
-492 DFLDGKVT
+492 DDE
-500 GNRISYL
+500 RIAVLSQKTQE
-507 AGYVSAASKHSS
+507 A
-519 DCEVNA
+519 A
-525 ETAERDV
+525 ETSSVTERAAIELERDV
-532 DDLMKTAYMS
+532 EKMKKAQYMS
-542 SFIGQTFEGVVANV
+542 YHIGESFEGVISGI
-556 TNFGMFVELENSV
+556 TGYGMYVELENTI
-569 EGLIRVENMTDD
+569 EGLVRLDRMYDD
-581 YYEYDEKVNTLTGRR
+581 YYDAYPEQYRIVGQRTNKVYSLGQR
-596 KQKSYTT
+596 
-603 GDVVSIV
+603 VSIIV
-610 VARTDIL
+610 SDADYYEGT
-617 SRQID
+617 ID
-622 FVLAKDADRKLLKKF
+622 FRLC
-637 AKPIEIPKSEKHG
+637 
-650 KKSKRKKS
+650 
-658 FKKYNKKKK
+658 

>member
-1 MMPDEGSFDRDIFIS
+1 MSRKNRKKQRPAVTGILSKHKKGFGFVIPDEGSFDRDIFIS

-196 NGNFLMGVH
+196 NGNFLLGVH

-343 ITLNEKGV
+343 ITLDEKGV

-481 YPDLAIHRILK
+481 YPDLIIHRIIKEYLHGGI
-492 DFLDGKVT
+492 DDE
-500 GNRISYL
+500 RIAVL
-507 AGYVSAASKHSS
+507 SKKTQ
-519 DCEVNA
+519 EAA
-525 ETAERDV
+525 ETSSVTERAAIELERDV
-532 DDLMKTAYMS
+532 EKMKKTQYMS
-542 SFIGQTFEGVVANV
+542 YHIGESFEGVISGI
-556 TNFGMFVELENSV
+556 TGYGMYVELENTI
-569 EGLIRVENMTDD
+569 EGLVRLDRMYDD
-581 YYEYDEKVNTLTGRR
+581 YYDAYPEQYRIVGQRTNKVYSLGQR
-596 KQKSYTT
+596 
-603 GDVVSIV
+603 VSIIV
-610 VARTDIL
+610 SDADYYEGT
-617 SRQID
+617 ID
-622 FVLAKDADRKLLKKF
+622 FRLC
-637 AKPIEIPKSEKHG
+637 
-650 KKSKRKKS
+650 
-658 FKKYNKKKK
+658 

>member
-1 MMPDEGSFDRDIFIS
+1 MSRKNRKKQRPAVTGILSKHKKGFGFVIPDEGSFDRDIFIS

-109 NSAEGKITGILARA
+109 NSAEGQITGILARA

-196 NGNFLMGVH
+196 NGNFLLGVH

-343 ITLNEKGV
+343 ITLDEKGV

-481 YPDLAIHRILK
+481 YPDLIIHRIIKEYLHGGI
-492 DFLDGKVT
+492 DDE
-500 GNRISYL
+500 RIAVL
-507 AGYVSAASKHSS
+507 SKKTQ
-519 DCEVNA
+519 EAA
-525 ETAERDV
+525 ETSSVTERAAIELERDV
-532 DDLMKTAYMS
+532 EKMKKAQYMS
-542 SFIGQTFEGVVANV
+542 YHIGESFEGVISGI
-556 TNFGMFVELENSV
+556 TGYGMYVELENTI
-569 EGLIRVENMTDD
+569 EGLVRLDRMYDD
-581 YYEYDEKVNTLTGRR
+581 YYDAYPEQYRIVGQRTNKVYSLGQR
-596 KQKSYTT
+596 
-603 GDVVSIV
+603 VSIIV
-610 VARTDIL
+610 SDADYYEGT
-617 SRQID
+617 ID
-622 FVLAKDADRKLLKKF
+622 FRLC
-637 AKPIEIPKSEKHG
+637 
-650 KKSKRKKS
+650 
-658 FKKYNKKKK
+658 

>member
-1 MMPDEGSFDRDIFIS
+1 MSRKNRKKQRPAVTGILSKHKKGFGFVIPDEGSFDRDIFIS

-153 ISKAGVGEQD
+153 ISKAGVGE
-163 MAGRRDLR
+163 
-171 GENIITIDGADS
+171 NIITIDGADS

-196 NGNFLMGVH
+196 NGNFLLGVH

-343 ITLNEKGV
+343 ITLDEKGV

-413 IRLKGEGGNIH
+413 IRLKGESGNIH
-424 PKALNEVLEQV
+424 PKVLNEVLEQV

-481 YPDLAIHRILK
+481 YPDLIIHRIIKEYLHGGI
-492 DFLDGKVT
+492 DDE
-500 GNRISYL
+500 RIAVL
-507 AGYVSAASKHSS
+507 SKKTQ
-519 DCEVNA
+519 EAA
-525 ETAERDV
+525 ETSSVTERAAIELERDV
-532 DDLMKTAYMS
+532 EKMKKAQYMS
-542 SFIGQTFEGVVANV
+542 YHIGESFEGVISGI
-556 TNFGMFVELENSV
+556 TGYGMYVELENTI
-569 EGLIRVENMTDD
+569 EGLVRLDRMYDD
-581 YYEYDEKVNTLTGRR
+581 YYDAYPEQYRIVGQRTNKVYSLGQR
-596 KQKSYTT
+596 
-603 GDVVSIV
+603 VSIIV
-610 VARTDIL
+610 SDADYYEGT
-617 SRQID
+617 ID
-622 FVLAKDADRKLLKKF
+622 FRLC
-637 AKPIEIPKSEKHG
+637 
-650 KKSKRKKS
+650 
-658 FKKYNKKKK
+658 

>member
-1 MMPDEGSFDRDIFIS
+1 MSRKNRKKQRPAVTGILSKHKKGFGFVIPDEGSFDRDIFIS

-196 NGNFLMGVH
+196 NGNFLLGVH

-343 ITLNEKGV
+343 ITLDEKGV

-481 YPDLAIHRILK
+481 YPDLIIHRIIKEYLHGGI
-492 DFLDGKVT
+492 DDE
-500 GNRISYL
+500 RIAVL
-507 AGYVSAASKHSS
+507 SKKTQ
-519 DCEVNA
+519 EAA
-525 ETAERDV
+525 ETSSVTERAAIELERDV
-532 DDLMKTAYMS
+532 EKMKKAQYMS
-542 SFIGQTFEGVVANV
+542 YHLGEKFEGVISGI
-556 TNFGMFVELENSV
+556 TGYGMYVELENTI
-569 EGLIRVENMTDD
+569 EGLVRLDRMYDD
-581 YYEYDEKVNTLTGRR
+581 YYDSYPEQYRIVGQRTNKVYSLGQRVT
-596 KQKSYTT
+596 
-603 GDVVSIV
+603 VIVSD
-610 VARTDIL
+610 ADYYEGT
-617 SRQID
+617 ID
-622 FVLAKDADRKLLKKF
+622 FRLC
-637 AKPIEIPKSEKHG
+637 
-650 KKSKRKKS
+650 
-658 FKKYNKKKK
+658 